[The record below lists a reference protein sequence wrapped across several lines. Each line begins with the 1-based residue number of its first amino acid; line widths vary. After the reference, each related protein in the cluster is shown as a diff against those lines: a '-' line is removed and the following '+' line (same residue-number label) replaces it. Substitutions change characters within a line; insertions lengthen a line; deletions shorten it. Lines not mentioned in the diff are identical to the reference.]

1 MRQYGGV
8 YRLVKGHGQIVFANA
23 RVPVWRVRAQDNMD
37 SYRFAKYGTLASI
50 FVSYPISWLISTVI
64 LFFMYISTKRKLIN
78 SAPAQ
83 QAEAAE

>member
-1 MRQYGGV
+1 MEVFTGSLRGMGKSFSPM
-8 YRLVKGHGQIVFANA
+8 LVCLFGACVLRIIWIATV
-23 RVPVWRVRAQDNMD
+23 
-37 SYRFAKYGTLASI
+37 FAKYGTLASI